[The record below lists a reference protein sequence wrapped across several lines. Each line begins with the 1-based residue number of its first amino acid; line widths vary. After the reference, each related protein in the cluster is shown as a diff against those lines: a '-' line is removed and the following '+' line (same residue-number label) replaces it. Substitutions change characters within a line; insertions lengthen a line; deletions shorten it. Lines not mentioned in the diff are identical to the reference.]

1 MEAPA
6 GRSCNAGLKEFGVKI
21 DRAELTNPA
30 PGNLA
35 SAPMAQ
41 SILSGVNF
49 RFSKQES
56 KAVGTKGRALD
67 HIGFEIKN
75 LAAFSKK
82 LEADGIKFDT
92 PYSVREGGLGLAF
105 IADPMGTR
113 IELNEGLDKR

>member
-1 MEAPA
+1 MYA
-6 GRSCNAGLKEFGVKI
+6 KEFGVKI
-21 DRAELTNPA
+21 DRAELTAPA

-49 RFSKQES
+49 RFSKQDS
-56 KAVGTKGRALD
+56 RALPTKGRALD

-75 LAAFSKK
+75 LAAFCKK
-82 LEADGIKFDT
+82 LEADGIRLDT

-105 IADPMGTR
+105 ITDPMGTR